1 MRRRRRASVQSQP
14 KTRAGAASPPRPV
27 FNRVRSVAPGR
38 VAPRALRPTRANPFP
53 KVTGLFCRLPLPAL
67 FILSRGCS
75 PWGPDAV
82 IGTPRREILLQMDFQ
97 GLSVTYW
104 IPGTPRYSSLSRR
117 LFLPIIGFHSAR
129 SQVKQ
134 KRQLCP
140 VSPPTSPPQFASPP
154 PHPCAR
160 ILTRFPFADRKNDCH
175 PA

>member
-1 MRRRRRASVQSQP
+1 MLPQLTPPDQQP
-14 KTRAGAASPPRPV
+14 QIPMIQYEI
-27 FNRVRSVAPGR
+27 
-38 VAPRALRPTRANPFP
+38 LHPTRANPFP

-82 IGTPRREILLQMDFQ
+82 IGTPRREISLQMDFQ
-97 GLSVTYW
+97 GLSVAYW
-104 IPGTPRYSSLSRR
+104 TPGTPRRSSHKH
-117 LFLPIIGFHSAR
+117 LFLPIIGFHR
-129 SQVKQ
+129 VHSQVKQ

-140 VSPPTSPPQFASPP
+140 VPPLTSPPQFASPP

-160 ILTRFPFADRKNDCH
+160 ILTRFPFADRKNDYH

>member
-1 MRRRRRASVQSQP
+1 MVRRRRRASVQSQP
-14 KTRAGAASPPRPV
+14 KTRAGTASPPRPV
-27 FNRVRSVAPGR
+27 FNRVRSAAPGR

-82 IGTPRREILLQMDFQ
+82 IGTPRREFVLQMDFH
-97 GLSVTYW
+97 GLSRTCW
-104 IPGTPRYSSLSRR
+104 MPGTPRHSSR
-117 LFLPIIGFHSAR
+117 SAPVSPDNR
-129 SQVKQ
+129 IPQRAPLVKQ

-140 VSPPTSPPQFASPP
+140 ASSPTSPPRFASPP